1 MEAGNHGAFFDRRFV
16 ETGIYKTGDI
26 EDDGHNRVAG
36 KIEKGCDFTQV
47 GGIFTGKS
55 DGWGLV
61 ESLIEA

>member
-26 EDDGHNRVAG
+26 EDDGHNSVAG

-47 GGIFTGKS
+47 GGIFAGEP

-61 ESLIEA
+61 ESLIEI